1 MVTIKDIAKV
11 AGVSHTTVSRAL
23 NGNPLIK
30 KETRDRIEKIA
41 AELNYIPN
49 YNAKSLVMKK
59 SYTIGLFFSSIDQGT
74 SSSFLVDVIKGI
86 NHALDENYS
95 LTVHGIDSIRHLDTI
110 SPQRFDGILVM
121 SQSDADNEFIYHIK
135 RARIPFVVLNR
146 HLDDPGIMNVV
157 ADDRG
162 GVKEAID
169 YAIAQGHRKLAMIE
183 GKAGFK
189 SSAERKQGFMDS
201 LLAHSLL
208 PNPEYFVSGDY
219 SIESGYH
226 AMNTLLAL
234 PVPPSL
240 VFCANDDMAI
250 GAMNACYAAVVS
262 LPDAISLIGF
272 DDIVFAKY
280 TNPALTTVRRPIADI
295 SELGTNKLIELMQN
309 PETKSEQSLVKTELM
324 IRQTVAQ
331 IRA

>member
-30 KETRDRIEKIA
+30 KETRDKIEKIA
-41 AELNYIPN
+41 AELNYVPN
-49 YNAKSLVMKK
+49 FSAKSLVMKK

-74 SSSFLVDVIKGI
+74 SASFLVDVIKGI
-86 NHALDENYS
+86 NHVLDENYS
-95 LTVHGIDSIRHLDTI
+95 LTVHGIDSIRYLDSI

-121 SQSDADNEFIYHIK
+121 SQSDADNEFIYHVK
-135 RARIPFVVLNR
+135 RTRIPLVVLNR
-146 HLDDPGIMNVV
+146 HLEDQSIMNVV
-157 ADDRG
+157 ADDKG
-162 GVKEAID
+162 GVREAID

-189 SSAERKQGFMDS
+189 STTERKQGFLDS

-208 PNPEYFVSGDY
+208 PNPDYFAAGDY
-219 SIESGYH
+219 SIESGYQT
-226 AMNTLLAL
+226 MNALLAL
-234 PVPPSL
+234 PSPPSL

-250 GAMNACYAAVVS
+250 GAMNACYAAGVS
-262 LPDAISLIGF
+262 VPNGMSLIGF
-272 DDIVFAKY
+272 DDIVFARY

-295 SELGTNKLIELMQN
+295 SELGTKKLIELMQN
-309 PETKSEQSLVKTELM
+309 PETKPEQSLVKTEFM
-324 IRQTVAQ
+324 IRQTVTTC
-331 IRA
+331 